1 MLRRPTIALFTS
13 FLILTILTGCHQPAP
28 PGTGING
35 VVKLGPTC
43 PVESLASPCPDRPFQ
58 GGVRATAS
66 DGSTTT
72 VSTDAQGRFTMDLR
86 AGTYVVVAISVSG
99 GGPPTPVPQT
109 VQVRTGSYTRVTLEV
124 DTGIR

>member
-1 MLRRPTIALFTS
+1 MLRRPAFALFVV
-13 FLILTILTGCHQPAP
+13 FLVLTGCQRQAP
-28 PGTGING
+28 PGTGIRG

-43 PVESLASPCPDRPFQ
+43 PVESLTSPCPDRPFQ
-58 GGVRATAS
+58 GDVRATAM

-72 VSTDAQGRFTMDLR
+72 VSTDAQGGFTMNLR
-86 AGTYVVVAISVSG
+86 AGTYVVVAVSPSG
-99 GGPPTPVPQT
+99 SGPPTPVPLT